1 MSRIFTRFWV
11 YVLPLPLFVAMC
23 FVWVAWSG
31 SRIFAL
37 YVMLLPVIY
46 GYVAP
51 GIATNILRKWRFKGP
66 WLVGNYYAHHG
77 FMYAA
82 NMTPLLFVAFL
93 GTAHEPVSAGAAARI
108 LICTGALHG
117 FVLWL
122 HDILIVRHDMV
133 EIFNRPAREGRS
145 PEEIVTHYAPLCFF
159 LIGLTYAASS
169 LLAFQIIVINGNTKS
184 MALFWLSVAG
194 IGLMLT
200 IPSIAYRIIDSPKK
214 IG

>member
-1 MSRIFTRFWV
+1 MSRIFTHFWV
-11 YVLPLPLFVAMC
+11 YVLPLPLFVAMY
-23 FVWVAWSG
+23 FVWAAWSG

-46 GYVAP
+46 GYLAP

-93 GTAHEPVSAGAAARI
+93 GTPREPVSAGTAVRI

-133 EIFNRPAREGRS
+133 EIYNRPAREGRS
-145 PEEIVTHYAPLCFF
+145 PEEIVTHYAPFCFF
-159 LIGLTYAASS
+159 LIGLTFAASS
-169 LLAFQIIVINGNTKS
+169 LLAFQTIVINGNS
-184 MALFWLSVAG
+184 GGLALFWLSVVG
-194 IGLMLT
+194 MGLMLT
-200 IPSIAYRIIDSPKK
+200 LPSIAYRIIDSPKK